1 MTPEQGRPP
10 VEEASETAGLVQV
23 VGVLRERWWVV
34 AICAAVA
41 AVVAFGYVKHLPKQY
56 TATAKLQFA
65 NSSVPS
71 QVAGVPQSQTV
82 DPEGEKAT
90 YLQLVTTTPVAEL
103 VAKSLK
109 LKETPSQLL
118 EEVSASNP
126 NNDYIIDVSATS
138 ESPLRAA
145 TLANAFAEQYTV
157 YSQKQNEAQLIRG
170 QELINQKLAQLP
182 LSDTTDRDNL
192 RALFQKLLLLQAVQT
207 ANAHVVNTA
216 TAPGSPSSPKTT
228 DTIVIALI
236 VGLLIGVGLV
246 FLINV
251 LDRRV
256 KSLEEL
262 EALYGRPAM
271 ATIPRLPRRPRTQQ
285 QREVALEPFRI
296 LLNALPLVTST
307 EQIKSV
313 LITSAVSNEGKTT
326 AALGLAR
333 AAADAGQRV
342 ILVEADLRHPS
353 LSSRLELSGR
363 GHGGLAAALL
373 KGQDPI
379 LLLAKPGN
387 GYSGFEVLTSG
398 TIGSQAIDLLN
409 AENLAEVFATL
420 SAHADLVVIDSAPL
434 LPVADTRTLLDR
446 VHVDACLIVG
456 RVSTTTKDQVR
467 RARAVLAQRHLPGI
481 GLVVDDTTENA
492 DSYYYGDDADAAG
505 ASPPEG
511 GHVPREVELS
521 RPGHGARR

>member
-1 MTPEQGRPP
+1 M
-10 VEEASETAGLVQV
+10 EETSETAGLVQAV
-23 VGVLRERWWVV
+23 SVLRERWWLI
-34 AICAAVA
+34 AICAVIS

-103 VAKSLK
+103 VAKSLN
-109 LKETPSQLL
+109 LKETPAQLL

-126 NNDYIIDVSATS
+126 NNDYIIDVSATT
-138 ESPLRAA
+138 ESPTRSAK
-145 TLANAFAEQYTV
+145 LANAFAQQYTV

-170 QELINQKLAQLP
+170 EELINQKLAQLSP
-182 LSDTTDRDNL
+182 TDTTDRDNL

-207 ANAHVVNTA
+207 SNAHVVNTA
-216 TAPGSPSSPKTT
+216 TPPGSPSSPKTT

-236 VGLLIGVGLV
+236 IGLLIGVGLV

-256 KSLEEL
+256 KSLEAL
-262 EALYGRPAM
+262 EALYGLPAM
-271 ATIPRLPRRPRTQQ
+271 ATIPRLPRRVRSQQ

-296 LLNALPLVTST
+296 LHNALPLATTS
-307 EQIKSV
+307 EHIKSV
-313 LITSAVSNEGKTT
+313 LVTSAVSNEGKTT
-326 AALGLAR
+326 VALGLAR
-333 AAADAGQRV
+333 AAADAGQNV
-342 ILVEADLRHPS
+342 VLVEADLRHPS
-353 LSSRLELSGR
+353 LTNRLDLHGQ

-373 KGQDPI
+373 QGQDPTR
-379 LLLAKPGN
+379 LLTKPADGSP
-387 GYSGFEVLTSG
+387 GLRVLTSG
-398 TIGSQAIDLLN
+398 ATAAHAIDLLN
-409 AENLAEVFATL
+409 SVSLAEVFATL
-420 SAHADLVVIDSAPL
+420 SAHVDLVVIDSAPL

-446 VHVDACLIVG
+446 VHVDVCLVVG

-467 RARAVLAQRHLPGI
+467 RTRSVLAQRHLPGI
-481 GLVVDDTTENA
+481 GLVVDDTGENA
-492 DSYYYGDDADAAG
+492 DGYYYGDVQG
-505 ASPPEG
+505 EASSPAEAKPS
-511 GHVPREVELS
+511 REVELS
-521 RPGHGARR
+521 RPGQGSRR